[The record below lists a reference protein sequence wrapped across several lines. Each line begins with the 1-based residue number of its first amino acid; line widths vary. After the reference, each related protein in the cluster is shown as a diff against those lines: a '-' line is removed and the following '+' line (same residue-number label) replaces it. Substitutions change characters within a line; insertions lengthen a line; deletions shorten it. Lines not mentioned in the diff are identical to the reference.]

1 MKPMHISLD
10 FWNTIAT
17 PNPKYTR
24 MRNEYLAQYYGRPVD
39 EVRTIYTS
47 IKSRLDDE
55 AARDGLSTP
64 WCDIHIELAEALR
77 PDDWSCTKWKSHE
90 FSVNALMRL
99 FKDNP
104 PIIDPELIFMLE
116 RAYRF
121 GHTLSI
127 ASNTNFVNGDILR
140 EILEQHTDK
149 FLFMLFSDEIQ
160 CSKPHIDFARSI
172 AGMTNHLY
180 SNRPIIHVGDSL
192 ECDGGMEGICDI
204 SFQHVSNP
212 QQTLEFLKTL

>member
-17 PNPKYTR
+17 ANPEYTR
-24 MRNEYLAQYYGRPVD
+24 VRNEYLANYYGRPITQ
-39 EVRTIYTS
+39 VRAIYTR

-64 WCDIHIELAEALR
+64 WRDIHIELAEALR
-77 PDDWSCTKWKSHE
+77 PDDGSWQQWKSHE

-104 PIIDPELIFMLE
+104 PIIDPKLIFMLE

-127 ASNTNFVNGDILR
+127 ASNTNFVTGDILR

-149 FLFMLFSDEIQ
+149 FSFMLFSDEIQ

-172 AGMTNHLY
+172 AGMVNHIAP
-180 SNRPIIHVGDSL
+180 NRPIIHVGDSL